1 MKANGQFQ
9 KELSLCLLE
18 SKDAKGFVIK
28 AFGIFLQAHPKS
40 NYAELAR
47 VMGFASRSFVRQL
60 SLGEKA
66 PNLSN
71 HQRIALGLRLSSEA
85 SEFFSLMIEKESY
98 GPSVHL
104 EKRVENAELK
114 LRRSLEKNIRR
125 VRKTDPVPFEKWPFI
140 YASLGTIHQGR
151 SLNEIVK
158 ISGQEEPVVS
168 EILSYL
174 VKKNI
179 VDWDEKLNR
188 YFPKEDLIEIG
199 ELGNSRILK
208 SLFKQTSMEALRRV
222 DYDMSQNDSLFHSSV
237 FSVRRDQ
244 MPNLTRDLQKLLAQY
259 AASAEDSNGEQ
270 LAVLSAAM
278 VPLQKRT

>member
-1 MKANGQFQ
+1 MKTNGQFQ
-9 KELSLCLLE
+9 KEISLCLLE

-28 AFGIFLQAHPKS
+28 AFDIFLQAHPKA

-47 VMGFASRSFVRQL
+47 AMGFASRSFVRQL

-85 SEFFSLMIEKESY
+85 SEFFSLMIEKENY
-98 GPSVHL
+98 GPSTNL
-104 EKRVENAELK
+104 QRRVENAELK

-140 YASLGTIHQGR
+140 YASLGSLHQGR
-151 SLNEIVK
+151 KLKDIVR
-158 ISGQEEPVVS
+158 ISKQDENVVL
-168 EILSYL
+168 EILDYL

-179 VDWDEKLNR
+179 VDFDQKSNR
-188 YFPKEDLIEIG
+188 YFPKEDIIDIG
-199 ELGNSRILK
+199 ELGHSRVLK
-208 SLFKQTSMEALRRV
+208 SLFKQASMEALRRV
-222 DYDMSQNDSLFHSSV
+222 DTEMSHEESLFHSSV

-244 MPNLTRDLQKLLAQY
+244 MPNLTKDLQKLLAQY

-278 VPLQKRT
+278 VTI